1 MQTTKCINQY
11 AGGWV
16 GGGGGRQLLLETMKD
31 EEPEVE

>member
-11 AGGWV
+11 AGGW
-16 GGGGGRQLLLETMKD
+16 GGGEGRQLLLETMKD